1 MIPVDLE
8 VCGRG
13 PGVIKSLVRD
23 CEPGLPGYPQPQK
36 KMANTLA
43 AGPSVKS
50 IGLAP
55 TAQLVQFPSFPMEC
69 AAHRAKTPP
78 GPRPRAKPATRRT
91 RLASIA
97 PAQRA
102 ARLGQTV
109 RLRVVVIGGSAR
121 NGSRLGG
128 LGQLRGGEGVW
139 HGGCGGC

>member
-43 AGPSVKS
+43 AGPSVEIHRPRADS
-50 IGLAP
+50 SASP
-55 TAQLVQFPSFPMEC
+55 VSFPMEC
-69 AAHRAKTPP
+69 AAHRAKPRQARA
-78 GPRPRAKPATRRT
+78 PRPKPATRRT
-91 RLASIA
+91 WLASIA

-102 ARLGQTV
+102 ARPGQTV
-109 RLRVVVIGGSAR
+109 RLRVVVIGSSAR
-121 NGSRLGG
+121 NGS
-128 LGQLRGGEGVW
+128 QL
-139 HGGCGGC
+139 